1 MTAVVFQMH
10 AGDNCCMGTYLL
22 HYPRRPTEYII
33 SVKPINVCR
42 PIGRYR
48 HLKHREITV
57 ILKHN
62 TSFDVC
68 FISGCERLIACAKQY
83 RVLELWKGYWA
94 SVTFRVG
101 PCGLWTRQVCSPI
114 LLRRLLL
121 TQSGAFQ
128 WREHPP
134 NFPIPWGM

>member
-1 MTAVVFQMH
+1 MT
-10 AGDNCCMGTYLL
+10 
-22 HYPRRPTEYII
+22 
-33 SVKPINVCR
+33 
-42 PIGRYR
+42 
-48 HLKHREITV
+48 
-57 ILKHN
+57 LKHN

-68 FISGCERLIACAKQY
+68 FISGCERLIACAEQY

-128 WREHPP
+128 WREHPRISP
-134 NFPIPWGM
+134 FPGECEPPLNTWFIWPGRVFIPKTACRSLQRFSRALWLTFVTIDQQTTSLL